1 MSEVDP
7 IIHQPTRLRIM
18 AALVGMDEG
27 ARVDFSFL
35 IEALDLSDGNLS
47 VHLQKLEK
55 AKLISIEK
63 TFVDRYPKTWVRVTK
78 QGRKAFEDYVESLE
92 GILGRARPA
101 SRARD
106 REKEGKERP

>member
-27 ARVDFSFL
+27 ARVDFNFL
-35 IEALDLSDGNLS
+35 IDALALSDGNLS

-55 AKLISIEK
+55 AKFISLEK
-63 TFVDRYPKTWVRVTK
+63 TFVNNYPKTWVRVTK

-92 GILGRARPA
+92 GILGTARPS
-101 SRARD
+101 SRSRNK
-106 REKEGKERP
+106 EKGGKERS